1 MRFKD
6 TEYTGGHVLGE
17 TPEFPI
23 VIEENFTFYNVD
35 LNDGLMTGIFLDQK
49 EVRKK
54 LRDYFAENR
63 SILNLFSYTGAFSV
77 VASKN
82 AKVTTSVDLANRSR
96 TLTEENFGLNG
107 ALDVLAP
114 DGTLL
119 LCTNSSAFSLKAFK
133 NVIKKTLEQANVEY
147 EIEEVM
153 GLPKD
158 FKTHPHYKPSKYLKA
173 VFINIKH

>member
-6 TEYTGGHVLGE
+6 TEYTGGHVLGK

-49 EVRKK
+49 KFVK

-77 VASKN
+77 VASKM
-82 AKVTTSVDLANRSR
+82 
-96 TLTEENFGLNG
+96 
-107 ALDVLAP
+107 
-114 DGTLL
+114 
-119 LCTNSSAFSLKAFK
+119 LKLQQ
-133 NVIKKTLEQANVEY
+133 V
-147 EIEEVM
+147 
-153 GLPKD
+153 
-158 FKTHPHYKPSKYLKA
+158 
-173 VFINIKH
+173 